1 MPLFWLLIKDME
13 FSVLLIFMNHNCVL
27 QEKAL
32 EALDKEVSPAES
44 NDSDSEEAQVDR
56 DSAMKE
62 KEKVK
67 LLCEGWIVI
76 QCISKPCSQ
85 N

>member
-1 MPLFWLLIKDME
+1 M
-13 FSVLLIFMNHNCVL
+13 VLLFYRQDCVL

-44 NDSDSEEAQVDR
+44 NDSDSEEVQVDR
-56 DSAMKE
+56 DLAMKE

-67 LLCEGWIVI
+67 GAV
-76 QCISKPCSQ
+76 
-85 N
+85 